1 VEEEGEG
8 EARIP
13 IMCRI
18 ILIMPL
24 NIDIDKALFTRIIHN
39 TPSFRL
45 VLENLIGPF

>member
-39 TPSFRL
+39 TPSDWC
-45 VLENLIGPF
+45 